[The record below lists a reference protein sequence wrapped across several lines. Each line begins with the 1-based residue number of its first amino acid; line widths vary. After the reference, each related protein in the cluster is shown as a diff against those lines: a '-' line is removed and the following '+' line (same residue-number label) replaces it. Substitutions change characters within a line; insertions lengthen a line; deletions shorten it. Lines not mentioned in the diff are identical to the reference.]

1 MFVDASSC
9 ALRIVSPGDHSST
22 SSSDSEGIITPAYS
36 SFTSDDA
43 TSSSSSS
50 SPSPLESEPDTEEEC
65 FAEEEGIL
73 TLLYAVTV

>member
-9 ALRIVSPGDHSST
+9 ALRIVSPADHSST
-22 SSSDSEGIITPAYS
+22 SSSDLEGIITPAYS

-43 TSSSSSS
+43 ISSPSSS
-50 SPSPLESEPDTEEEC
+50 SPSPLESEPETEEEC

-73 TLLYAVTV
+73 PLLYAVTV